1 MKELNCKGLAIHTG
15 PESWVLVGNDEGQAL
30 TGERAG
36 RVSSCEIHAPWPAA
50 RDFRDADAL
59 GDRGRQHWLG
69 RFREAEL
76 DPAQSETSSTYGRAA
91 HGNREILRLPAALRA
106 GRIGKP
112 KGSRR

>member
-1 MKELNCKGLAIHTG
+1 MKESNLKGIAIHQG
-15 PESWVLVGNDEGQAL
+15 PESWVLVGNGEGQAL

-36 RVSSCEIHAPWPAA
+36 RVSSCEIHAPWPVA

-59 GDRGRQHWLG
+59 GERGRQHWLG
-69 RFREAEL
+69 RFREAGL
-76 DPAQSETSSTYGRAA
+76 DPAQSETPRTHGRAA
-91 HGNREILRLPAALRA
+91 HGNREIPRLPAATRA